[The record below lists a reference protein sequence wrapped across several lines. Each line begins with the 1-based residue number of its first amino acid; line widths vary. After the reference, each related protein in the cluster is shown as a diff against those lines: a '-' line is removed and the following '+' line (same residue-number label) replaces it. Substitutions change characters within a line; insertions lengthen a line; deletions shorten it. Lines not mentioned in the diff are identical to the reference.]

1 MKLIFA
7 SIAFVFLQACAVMGT
22 SPESQLAKG
31 AQTHTAATS
40 LATALLERRKITTAQ
55 AVDYRAMLG
64 TANTALDGS
73 AKRLT
78 ACRTLNSGAPAKPDP
93 CALSVSADVNL
104 ALSVLTEIERTLLAQ
119 EAATK

>member
-31 AQTHTAATS
+31 AQTHTAATT

-73 AKRLT
+73 AKRLE
-78 ACRTLNSGAPAKPDP
+78 ACRALNSATPAVKPDP

-119 EAATK
+119 EAAK